1 MSSAPAAEPRVNR
14 KLLYALGAVAV
25 AILAFVFV
33 VNPLLLGGDDGDAV
47 PLPVPA
53 ARPAPTDAAPPEGDS
68 GADADVPESLE
79 VFSARDPFQQL
90 VTGDGGSGEG
100 STPIAPP
107 DRPAV
112 QPGDNTV
119 SLSRVSVDGDGTPRA
134 HLTVDGADHQPAEGE
149 QFAERL
155 RLVDIADQCVTLLVE
170 DQRSVLCAGEELH
183 A

>member
-1 MSSAPAAEPRVNR
+1 MSTAPAAEPRVNK
-14 KLLYALGAVAV
+14 KLLYALGAVAA
-25 AILAFVFV
+25 AILVFVFV
-33 VNPLLLGGDDGDAV
+33 VNPLLLGGDEGDAV

-53 ARPAPTDAAPPEGDS
+53 ARPAPTDAAPPE
-68 GADADVPESLE
+68 ADTVPDTDVPESLE

-90 VTGDGGSGEG
+90 VTGSGGSGEG

-107 DRPAV
+107 VRPAV
-112 QPGDNTV
+112 QSDDSTI
-119 SLSRVSVDGDGTPRA
+119 SLSRVSVDGHGTPRA
-134 HLTVDGADHQPAEGE
+134 HLTVDGVSHQPAEGE

-155 RLVDIADQCVTLLVE
+155 NLVDIADQCVTLLIE

>member
-1 MSSAPAAEPRVNR
+1 MSTAPAAEPRVNR
-14 KLLYALGAVAV
+14 KLLYALGAVAA
-25 AILAFVFV
+25 AILLFVFV

-53 ARPAPTDAAPPEGDS
+53 ARPAPTAPPE
-68 GADADVPESLE
+68 ADTGLDTDVPESLE

-90 VTGDGGSGEG
+90 VTDDGGSGEG

-107 DRPAV
+107 DRPTV
-112 QPGDNTV
+112 QSGDVSV
-119 SLSRVSVDGDGTPRA
+119 SLSRVSVDGEGTPRA
-134 HLTVDGADHQPAEGE
+134 HLTVDGASHQPAEGE
-149 QFAERL
+149 QFAGGL